1 MQSPTFIE
9 IWNDEHWYTYWLRN
23 APARTREY
31 FKFRSVCRMAIWI
44 PFFVGVFYV
53 YVGAVAVFS

>member
-1 MQSPTFIE
+1 MRAPTFTE
-9 IWNDEHWYTYWLRN
+9 IWNDGNWFIYWLEFQ
-23 APARTREY
+23 PVRTREY